1 MRYYC
6 YQWQYYYSAVVVPLL
21 ILAIITLIS
30 ARISNHRHP
39 VVQLCSDER
48 THPLEFLERLEELS
62 LLYGISEDKLSPG
75 ISVVLRDN
83 ALLWYRNNRD
93 NLQNGTNLK
102 QSLSISIYWLI
113 IKYGWKKK
121 PNKIMCSDYVTALQ
135 TLVTRVST
143 IDAERRLYWPLKTF
157 N

>member
-62 LLYGISEDKLSPG
+62 LLYGISEDKFSPG

-83 ALLWYRNNRD
+83 ALL
-93 NLQNGTNLK
+93 
-102 QSLSISIYWLI
+102 
-113 IKYGWKKK
+113 
-121 PNKIMCSDYVTALQ
+121 
-135 TLVTRVST
+135 
-143 IDAERRLYWPLKTF
+143 
-157 N
+157 